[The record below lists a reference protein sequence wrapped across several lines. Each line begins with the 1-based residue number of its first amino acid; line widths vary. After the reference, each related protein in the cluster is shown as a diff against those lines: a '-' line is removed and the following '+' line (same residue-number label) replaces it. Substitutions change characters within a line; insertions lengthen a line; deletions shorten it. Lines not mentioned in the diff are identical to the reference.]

1 VADEGLALF
10 SFFDSPLL
18 GFGSIIQVPKPS
30 LWEDYMKLIA
40 ATFAALFL
48 AALSLSIPAPIF
60 TTVASADRMNGKATC
75 GQMVCMQDRYYAAKA
90 REAKTKKPK

>member
-1 VADEGLALF
+1 M
-10 SFFDSPLL
+10 

-48 AALSLSIPAPIF
+48 AVLSLSIPAPIF

-75 GQMVCMQDRYYAAKA
+75 GQMTCSRDTYLAAKR
-90 REAKTKKPK
+90 REGAKPKATK